1 MSSEVDFNSVAALS
15 IHVEDIDPYTG
26 FEDILDDDCVA
37 GSSTHVED
45 IDPYTGFEDI
55 LDDDCVVIE
64 EVEDEKKEDE
74 EEEKPEENQQ
84 PYVGMEFKSEVEA
97 YNFYNKYGGY
107 KGFSIR
113 KNSRNS
119 SSKGVTSV
127 AYVCSKEGFSKYRK
141 QEHMELGNSSNKKTP
156 EKEKGSGRTGCK
168 AYLRLKLVKDAI
180 WQVTKFHDIHN
191 HNLVPNTSARRRIL
205 QSQKLM
211 TNNIKQIIRDLTDQN
226 IEPSKILAY
235 LSTLEGGKDNIP
247 FKRKDVSNL
256 IAMDNAKLL
265 GRDVETTLMNFQRKK
280 EEDPEFFYAIDVDE
294 DGCLKHIF
302 WADGRSRRAY
312 LEFGDVV
319 TFDTTYNTNMYSM
332 PLAPFIGVNHHRQS
346 IFFGMALLRSE
357 TTDNFCWLF
366 ETWLKA
372 MYGKHPVSIITDQDH
387 AMRNAIKIV
396 FPNTVHRCCK
406 WHVMRK
412 AKEKLASL
420 YGLKPTFKTEMELV
434 INYSS
439 TVSDF
444 ETRWMAMIEKHKL
457 KDNKHL
463 NNMYEKRSEWV
474 PAYFRDVFFAD
485 MSTTQRSESMNALL
499 KMWLTSHSSIYKFVM
514 KIDGMI
520 ESIWQSES
528 DEDLISMDKEP
539 HLWSMYDMEDHA
551 REVYTKRV
559 FKEFKELLKRSTL
572 GKAIEKERDVLY
584 EVNIAQNP
592 KKHIWVPE
600 SYVVS
605 VDKEGGIFSC
615 NCKGFE
621 FEGLLCSHAL
631 KVMCNLGIEK
641 LPSHYI
647 LKRWCKNANIE
658 INRPVNERSRVA
670 KNSQA
675 LEMFRFAAL
684 NPKLNSIGKWA
695 SKDDRAFNMVEAKL
709 GELLSQISQLV
720 LDDIS
725 QPAEVQTSNE
735 KGPVNMLVV
744 SDPPLSQC
752 KGRKKKPA
760 RWKSAAENAP
770 NKRICGYCKQKT
782 FHNRRTCPKFL
793 ENREIGMDVEKTSEL
808 ERANWNGEEME

>member
-1 MSSEVDFNSVAALS
+1 MSDDVDFNSIATS
-15 IHVEDIDPYTG
+15 NTHIEDIDPYTG
-26 FEDILDDDCVA
+26 FEGIQA
-37 GSSTHVED
+37 
-45 IDPYTGFEDI
+45 
-55 LDDDCVVIE
+55 DDCVVIE
-64 EVEDEKKEDE
+64 EVEDEDE
-74 EEEKPEENQQ
+74 EEKTEEILQ

-97 YNFYNKYGGY
+97 YNFYNSYGGY

-127 AYVCSKEGFSKYRK
+127 AYVCSKEGFSKRKK
-141 QEHMELGNSSNKKTP
+141 QESMNLGNSSNQKTP
-156 EKEKGSGRTGCK
+156 EKETWSSRTGCK
-168 AYLRLKLVKDAI
+168 AYLRLKLIKGVI
-180 WQVTKFHDIHN
+180 WQVTKFQDDHN
-191 HNLVPNTSARRRIL
+191 HNLVPNTSAKRRNL

-211 TNNIKQIIRDLTDQN
+211 TDNIKQIIRDLTDQN
-226 IEPSKILAY
+226 IESSKILAY
-235 LSTLEGGKDNIP
+235 ISTLEGGKDNIP

-265 GRDVETTLMNFQRKK
+265 GRDVETTLMHFQRKK

-346 IFFGMALLRSE
+346 IFFGMALLRAE

-366 ETWLKA
+366 QTWLKA
-372 MYGKHPVSIITDQDH
+372 MYGKHPLSIITDQDL
-387 AMRNAIKIV
+387 AMKNAIKIV

-420 YGLKPTFKTEMELV
+420 YGLLPTFKTEMELV
-434 INYSS
+434 INYSL

-444 ETRWMAMIEKHKL
+444 ETRWVTMIEKHKL

-463 NNMYEKRSEWV
+463 SNMYEKRSEWV

-499 KMWLTSHSSIYKFVM
+499 KMWLTSHTSIYKFVM

-539 HLWSMYDMEDHA
+539 HLWSMYDIEDHA
-551 REVYTKRV
+551 REAYTKRV
-559 FKEFKELLKRSTL
+559 FREFKDLLKRSTL
-572 GKAIEKERDVLY
+572 GKVVEKQRDVLY

-592 KKHIWVPE
+592 KKHIWVP
-600 SYVVS
+600 
-605 VDKEGGIFSC
+605 C
-615 NCKGFE
+615 
-621 FEGLLCSHAL
+621 
-631 KVMCNLGIEK
+631 
-641 LPSHYI
+641 
-647 LKRWCKNANIE
+647 
-658 INRPVNERSRVA
+658 
-670 KNSQA
+670 
-675 LEMFRFAAL
+675 
-684 NPKLNSIGKWA
+684 
-695 SKDDRAFNMVEAKL
+695 
-709 GELLSQISQLV
+709 
-720 LDDIS
+720 
-725 QPAEVQTSNE
+725 
-735 KGPVNMLVV
+735 
-744 SDPPLSQC
+744 
-752 KGRKKKPA
+752 
-760 RWKSAAENAP
+760 
-770 NKRICGYCKQKT
+770 
-782 FHNRRTCPKFL
+782 
-793 ENREIGMDVEKTSEL
+793 
-808 ERANWNGEEME
+808 